1 MSATSKKTKKKIL
14 PKAGKKR
21 ETLEQS
27 LRRINAKYGETLAKL
42 AK

>member
-1 MSATSKKTKKKIL
+1 MSTTTKTKKKIL

-21 ETLEQS
+21 ETLQQS
-27 LRRINAKYGETLAKL
+27 LRRINEKYGETLARL